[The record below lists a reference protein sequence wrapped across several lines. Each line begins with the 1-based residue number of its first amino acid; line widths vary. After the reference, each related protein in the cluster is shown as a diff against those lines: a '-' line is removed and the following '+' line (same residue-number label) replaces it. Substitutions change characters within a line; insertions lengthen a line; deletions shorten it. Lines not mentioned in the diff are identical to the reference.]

1 LYSYLEDEEIEVK
14 CPNNDCCSSIR
25 VRYSDAFNTGQLTCY
40 GCGAQVQL
48 DYTRMS
54 SLRDAVGALQRARDE
69 IERVEQNLS
78 NAKDRLLEGAK
89 MTKKL

>member
-1 LYSYLEDEEIEVK
+1 M
-14 CPNNDCCSSIR
+14 
-25 VRYSDAFNTGQLTCY
+25 
-40 GCGAQVQL
+40 QL